1 MESQKNIFVIAI
13 SIIVAGLVIGGAVL
27 YNGSQVAKE
36 QKADLTDTLPLPP
49 DEVNV
54 PTTITIDTKG
64 HPFIG
69 KEDAPVTIIEVSD
82 FECPFCKTFAAETMP
97 KLKETYIDTGKVKF
111 FFVDFP
117 LPYHP
122 NAQKAAEAALCYVD
136 QGKDYYDIYK
146 KLYEKSDA
154 LEVEN
159 LKIYAKDL
167 KVDTKKFNA
176 CLDDGKFADQV
187 KASFENINKVV
198 QESNLTNFGTPAF
211 FVNGKPLIGAQKF
224 DAFQGMIDDELET
237 TTTTTSTTATST
249 TK

>member
-54 PTTITIDTKG
+54 PSTIAIDTKG

-69 KEDAPVTIIEVSD
+69 EEDAPVTIIEVSD
-82 FECPFCKTFAAETMP
+82 FECPFCKTFAIDTMP

-111 FFVDFP
+111 VFADFP

-122 NAQKAAEAALCYVD
+122 NAQKAAEAALCYKD
-136 QGKDYYDIYK
+136 QGKSYYDIYK

-167 KVDTKKFNA
+167 KVDTKKFDT
-176 CLDDGKFADQV
+176 CLDEGKFADQV
-187 KASFENINKVV
+187 KASFENVNKVV

-224 DAFQGMIDDELET
+224 DAFQSIIDEELGT
-237 TTTTTSTTATST
+237 ATTSTTE
-249 TK
+249 